1 MKQRTLTV
9 LVTLTI
15 SAMAAIGSAQNM
27 KVSLYERLGGI
38 HIIAQGAS
46 NCVDM
51 ESSDMVLLNNSHVKM
66 AFEGAPAPL
75 IKFGLS
81 AYLASV
87 AGGPQVPFFDVA
99 AFDQGLRLTKKER
112 DHAWDIRWMAFQKAG
127 VSKKDF
133 MELKAKYLA
142 MFMKAKPMMAA
153 KEMFK
158 DQTSLY
164 ARLGGIA
171 PITMVVDDFVNML
184 ATDKT
189 QLENPN
195 VVKSLTSGKITGAG
209 LKYLVTEQLAMASG
223 GPFKYTGKTMKESHK
238 DLMIN
243 EKQWESAAGIL
254 KSVLDKYMVPAKE
267 QGEVFTV
274 ISSTHGDI
282 VKGGGR

>member
-1 MKQRTLTV
+1 MKQSKKTLMV
-9 LVTLTI
+9 ALALSTL
-15 SAMAAIGSAQNM
+15 AALSSAQNSKM
-27 KVSLYERLGGI
+27 SLYERMGGI
-38 HIIAQGAS
+38 HRIAQGAS
-46 NCVDM
+46 NCIGM
-51 ESSDMVLLNNSHVKM
+51 ESTDTMLLNNSHVKM

-75 IKFGLS
+75 IKFGLT
-81 AYLASV
+81 AFLASV
-87 AGGPQVPFFDVA
+87 AGGPQAPFFDVA
-99 AFDQGLRLTKKER
+99 AFDQGLMLTKKER
-112 DHAWDIRWMAFQKAG
+112 DHAWDVRWMAFQKAG

-142 MFMKAKPMMAA
+142 KFAKAKPMMAD

-158 DQTSLY
+158 DQASLY

-171 PITMVVDDFVNML
+171 PITLVVNDFVDML

-254 KSVLDKYMVPAKE
+254 KGVLDKYMVPAKE
-267 QGEVFTV
+267 QGEIFKV

-282 VKGGGR
+282 VKK